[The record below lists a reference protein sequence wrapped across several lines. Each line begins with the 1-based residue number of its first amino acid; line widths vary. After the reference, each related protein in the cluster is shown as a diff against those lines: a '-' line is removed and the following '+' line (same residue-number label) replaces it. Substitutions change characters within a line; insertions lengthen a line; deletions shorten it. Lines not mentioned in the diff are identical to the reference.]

1 VQTTPSVQ
9 VVEDTIA
16 QDAEASSTIETGMAT
31 EEASQFRTA
40 AEIAEDTDEK
50 EDDVFTGEHVSEG
63 APQPKETFEEAVAAT
78 RVDDFSIPPL
88 EQDKASL
95 RGNMVKRPTE
105 DAEARSAAFSEEEV
119 MEERA
124 VAEQEMQGA
133 FVADAPMTPKTDQG
147 YVQGQANIFQEA
159 AYASGPKDKATAVED
174 SADEAGYEAIEPAR
188 AEPAAE
194 PAKPEPKRSLFQL
207 MTAGLRGGNE
217 AQAKAQEELE
227 RSPSNDRGGVRMNS
241 IIRTLVS
248 STNGCMIA
256 LLPGIGSRTV
266 ERDIFAFRLIHPIRT
281 NGVRSVSKKR
291 LPKSRF
297 LLSGPLGERQIARQA
312 GSS

>member
-1 VQTTPSVQ
+1 
-9 VVEDTIA
+9 
-16 QDAEASSTIETGMAT
+16 MAA

-147 YVQGQANIFQEA
+147 YAQGQANIFQEA
-159 AYASGPKDKATAVED
+159 AYASGAKDKATSVED
-174 SADEAGYEAIEPAR
+174 SADETGYEAIEPAR

-241 IIRTLVS
+241 IVKKEPSIDKPAQSSAAPQTTVGGVS
-248 STNGCMIA
+248 DEDRPVAAKPAKDQLEIPSF
-256 LLPGIGSRTV
+256 L
-266 ERDIFAFRLIHPIRT
+266 
-281 NGVRSVSKKR
+281 KR
-291 LPKSRF
+291 
-297 LLSGPLGERQIARQA
+297 QQN
-312 GSS
+312 